1 MTTIRC
7 GRIASLPAAALVAAA
22 LALIPASQAFPQA
35 AASPAASAASRAESR
50 SLVAHLQRHYQQTD
64 SFKANFKETV
74 TRAGAPARVRSGV
87 IYYRKPGRLRWEF
100 ADPQPETIVSDG
112 SLIYDY
118 DSGLNQVV
126 ETPLKSA
133 FKSQSAAAFLLG
145 VGKVDRDFE
154 TAPVASPPAD
164 GLDHAVLTPKGG
176 GEPIE
181 LGIDRKTFNIVTLA
195 VTDALGNRTEFEF
208 SAVERNLALESSLF
222 AFTVPAGADI
232 VSSQG
237 QQQ

>member
-1 MTTIRC
+1 MA
-7 GRIASLPAAALVAAA
+7 RIAAAVSVAGIVATGGRVA
-22 LALIPASQAFPQA
+22 LAQP
-35 AASPAASAASRAESR
+35 AASPAASVSSAKELRT
-50 SLVAHLQRHYQQTD
+50 LVAHLQRHYQQTD

-74 TRAGAPARVRSGV
+74 TRAGAPPRVRVGV

-100 ADPQPETIVSDG
+100 AEPQPETIVSDG

-118 DSGLNQVV
+118 DPGLNQVV

-145 VGKVDRDFE
+145 VGDVERDFE
-154 TAPVASPPAD
+154 ALPVAARGGDSLNHVA
-164 GLDHAVLTPKGG
+164 LTPKGG
-176 GEPIE
+176 GDRIE
-181 LGIDRKTFNIVTLA
+181 LGIDPNTFNIVTLA
-195 VTDALGNRTEFEF
+195 LTDALGNRTELEF

-232 VSSQG
+232 VGSQG
-237 QQQ
+237 SQQ